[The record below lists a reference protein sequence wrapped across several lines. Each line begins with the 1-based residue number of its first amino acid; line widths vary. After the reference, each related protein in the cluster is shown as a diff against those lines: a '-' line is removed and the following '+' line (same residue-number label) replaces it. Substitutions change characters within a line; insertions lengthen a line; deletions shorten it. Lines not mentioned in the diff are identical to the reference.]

1 MILTNYMSEFEKYG
15 FYLKQEEIEKFCIYL
30 SELMF
35 YKDKIN
41 LTSHS
46 TEEDIVRENFLDSLT
61 CLQAGKK
68 FKKKKIIDIGTGAGF
83 PGLPVKIVTNSI
95 KLYLLE
101 STRKKIKFLERLI
114 DKLSLSDTYILPGR
128 AEEFAIKEN
137 FRGSFDMALA
147 RGVANLTVLI
157 EYGLPFLKLNGIFIA
172 QKGRKFK
179 EEIDLSQRAMEIL
192 GGNLLDIKNVTTG
205 NTKEEKKLILIQKI
219 SPTPDKYP
227 RRPGMPSKRPLF

>member
-1 MILTNYMSEFEKYG
+1 
-15 FYLKQEEIEKFCIYL
+15 
-30 SELMF
+30 
-35 YKDKIN
+35 
-41 LTSHS
+41 
-46 TEEDIVRENFLDSLT
+46 
-61 CLQAGKK
+61 
-68 FKKKKIIDIGTGAGF
+68 
-83 PGLPVKIVTNSI
+83 
-95 KLYLLE
+95 
-101 STRKKIKFLERLI
+101 
-114 DKLSLSDTYILPGR
+114 
-128 AEEFAIKEN
+128 
-137 FRGSFDMALA
+137 
-147 RGVANLTVLI
+147 LTVLI